1 MALTVHSNSLTPPR
15 QGQLQVPL
23 VSSSSKVSAL
33 PTLYSAFVVFICFL
47 SIVSSRVLAQSTD
60 AKSSGAPAG
69 QSAAER
75 EKGSVQDPRFQ
86 WKEHPTLRL
95 WTGAWV
101 ELRVRLQ
108 HDLRASE
115 TTMGEGPSGD
125 TDRRRLGV
133 AGELSDR
140 LDFHLERELTG
151 EDPWR
156 DVYAN
161 YRLFEWLQ
169 TQAGKFKLPFSFDE
183 NTSATNLD
191 FVYRSMAA
199 EALAPGR
206 DSGAMAHGRWRR
218 RTIHYE
224 VGLFQHEGRNARSG
238 NPHRLFGGRTGAG
251 RISLQPFRARKS
263 MFRSFAGGVAVTR
276 SRLGQGLSS
285 LQGQTVLGERFYTA
299 DVFAKGTRE
308 RLGFELRWEP
318 GPLSMKSEYIR
329 LADERLG
336 QSIDVID
343 LPPLVATGW
352 YVSGVW
358 KVLKR
363 DKSWRGGLEL
373 AARVEELSFGSAA
386 LDSRASLSP
395 RADIVLGNRNTALTF
410 GANWSLKT
418 WIRIQANLIREE
430 STRPAEGST
439 SGRPFW
445 SRALRFQFVL

>member
-15 QGQLQVPL
+15 QGPLQVPL

-60 AKSSGAPAG
+60 AEYSGAPAG

-75 EKGSVQDPRFQ
+75 ERGSVQDPRFR
-86 WKEHPTLRL
+86 WKEHPALRL

-115 TTMGEGPSGD
+115 TTRGEGPSGG
-125 TDRRRLGV
+125 TARRRIAV

-140 LDFHLERELTG
+140 LDFHLGRELTG

-161 YRLFEWLQ
+161 
-169 TQAGKFKLPFSFDE
+169 
-183 NTSATNLD
+183 
-191 FVYRSMAA
+191 
-199 EALAPGR
+199 
-206 DSGAMAHGRWRR
+206 
-218 RTIHYE
+218 
-224 VGLFQHEGRNARSG
+224 
-238 NPHRLFGGRTGAG
+238 
-251 RISLQPFRARKS
+251 
-263 MFRSFAGGVAVTR
+263 
-276 SRLGQGLSS
+276 
-285 LQGQTVLGERFYTA
+285 
-299 DVFAKGTRE
+299 
-308 RLGFELRWEP
+308 
-318 GPLSMKSEYIR
+318 
-329 LADERLG
+329 
-336 QSIDVID
+336 
-343 LPPLVATGW
+343 
-352 YVSGVW
+352 
-358 KVLKR
+358 
-363 DKSWRGGLEL
+363 
-373 AARVEELSFGSAA
+373 
-386 LDSRASLSP
+386 
-395 RADIVLGNRNTALTF
+395 
-410 GANWSLKT
+410 WSLET